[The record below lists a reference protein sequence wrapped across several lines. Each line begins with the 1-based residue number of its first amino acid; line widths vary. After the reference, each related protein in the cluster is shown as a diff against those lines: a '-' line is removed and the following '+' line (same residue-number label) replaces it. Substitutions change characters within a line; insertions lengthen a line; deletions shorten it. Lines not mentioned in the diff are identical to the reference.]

1 MDIYPSFLCTSAEE
15 LLHLILQ
22 AEHVFDHVQID
33 IADGIYTQSS
43 TCSLAE
49 ITNLC
54 EASHFQTTCTAEV
67 HLMVEDIQHHIQQ
80 LTQLTTHIP
89 ITEVIVHLEPAL
101 RWTRGHDD
109 HLHELLHTHFPF
121 ACGVA
126 VSPEITIREHASTL
140 MYFESIQIMTV
151 QPGRQGGE
159 FLPQML
165 KKISQ
170 LRDLGYNGRIILDGG
185 ISDLTLPTVLTHTH
199 WPDAI
204 CPGSYFSHDPEQM
217 RENMEKLYKQITT
230 AEEAR
235 LV

>member
-15 LLHLILQ
+15 LLYLILQ

-43 TCSLAE
+43 TCSLAD

-54 EASHFQTTCTAEV
+54 EASHFKTTCTAEV

-151 QPGRQGGE
+151 QPGRQGNE

-185 ISDLTLPTVLTHTH
+185 ISDMTLPTVLTHTH